1 MEEFILTFKN
11 SLLKEVYVFDY
22 FKNKKTN
29 EIKIGFRFIFQSKE
43 STITDKQVDEV
54 MNDVIH
60 GALKIDTVHV
70 PGLD

>member
-60 GALKIDTVHV
+60 GALEIDTVHV